1 MYRNYAPA
9 VSTIVLA
16 AAALSGC
23 ATPEQ
28 TTTLEDGS
36 MAFTIECDGTA
47 RGLNACL
54 ERAGRSCGATG
65 YVLVDNTGRRVADS
79 TSESGE
85 TLIKDF
91 SGDRNGIMFQCE
103 DAG

>member
-1 MYRNYAPA
+1 MFKN
-9 VSTIVLA
+9 STPVFSALLLSMVVLP
-16 AAALSGC
+16 GC

-36 MAFTIECDGTA
+36 MAFVIECDGTA

-85 TLIKDF
+85 SLIKDF
-91 SGDRNGIMFQCE
+91 SGDRNSIMFQCE
-103 DAG
+103 EAR